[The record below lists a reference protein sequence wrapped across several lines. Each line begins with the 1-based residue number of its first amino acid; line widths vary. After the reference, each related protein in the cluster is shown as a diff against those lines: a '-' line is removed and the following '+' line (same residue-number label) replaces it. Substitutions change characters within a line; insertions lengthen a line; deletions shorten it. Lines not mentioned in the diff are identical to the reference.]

1 MTDFDLGYEH
11 GFNNGKS
18 SVGVKKYP
26 NNANYCAGF
35 KDGDHARV
43 YMPDFMENHYMGNND
58 TMPDY
63 S

>member
-1 MTDFDLGYEH
+1 MTDYELGYLH
-11 GFNNGKS
+11 GFNDGKS
-18 SVGVKKYP
+18 IIGIKKYS

-35 KDGDHARV
+35 KDGDYARV

-63 S
+63 C